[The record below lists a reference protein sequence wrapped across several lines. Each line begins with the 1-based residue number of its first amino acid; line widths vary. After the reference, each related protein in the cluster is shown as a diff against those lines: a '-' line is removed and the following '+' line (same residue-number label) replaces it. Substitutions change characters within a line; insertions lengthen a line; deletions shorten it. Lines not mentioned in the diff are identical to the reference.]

1 MKPEDQA
8 WSELRMHASAQLR
21 GDFVDGVLRAAR
33 GPRAEVWQQ
42 LRAVAASRLR
52 PGFAGRVI
60 QAARSAA
67 EVPSVASQFALSA
80 ATAAVCLGAV
90 LFLHNHYLEQSD
102 ARNLAEWQRIVAA
115 AQEID
120 TSRP

>member
-1 MKPEDQA
+1 MKAEDQA
-8 WSELRMHASAQLR
+8 WAALRRHASAQLR
-21 GDFVDGVLRAAR
+21 DGFAQGVLRAAR

-42 LRAVAASRLR
+42 LRAAASARLG
-52 PGFAGRVI
+52 PGFAGRVL
-60 QAARSAA
+60 QAARAA
-67 EVPSVASQFALSA
+67 ADVPSFASQFALSA

-102 ARNLAEWQRIVAA
+102 ARNLAEWQKIVAA
-115 AQEID
+115 AREID